1 MDRRKINERVRSAR
15 SVCRML
21 CKDVGDLVDNDCIT
35 PWHRERMHRFNAL
48 ISDAEDQLCL
58 LSLELKDE
66 EAKCA
71 TDKS

>member
-1 MDRRKINERVRSAR
+1 MNRREINERANTCR

-21 CKDVGDLVDNDCIT
+21 RKDVGDLVDNDCLS
-35 PWHRERMHRFNAL
+35 PWHRERMHRFRAL
-48 ISDAEDQLCL
+48 ISDAEDQLLL

-71 TDKS
+71 TDRS